1 MGMKNLAKQDG
12 FSLVEVL
19 IAVTILLLMVVTFTV
34 LFTSTFDHIITSG
47 RKSEAL
53 YLSQQKVDAAVT
65 PDSTS
70 VVELEISFTGLNP
83 IFVEGHHNI
92 YSQEYKTGRYVF
104 VDLFIPD

>member
-1 MGMKNLAKQDG
+1 MKNLVKQNG

-34 LFTSTFDHIITSG
+34 LFTSTFDNIITSG

-53 YLSQQKVDAAVT
+53 YLSQQKVDTAVT

-70 VVELEISFTGLNP
+70 FVELEISFTGVNP
-83 IFVEGHHNI
+83 IVVEGQHNI
-92 YSQEYKTGRYVF
+92 YSQEYKTGRYVS